1 MSIRNDSTALASSLV
16 FAQYSLC
23 HYAGDVNAV
32 LRDLRR
38 LRRSSNHPSAAF
50 DPAIDRLN
58 RLAREIR
65 EEISSIDEQLDPR
78 KAGGEL
84 VAA

>member
-1 MSIRNDSTALASSLV
+1 M
-16 FAQYSLC
+16 
-23 HYAGDVNAV
+23 
-32 LRDLRR
+32 
-38 LRRSSNHPSAAF
+38 
-50 DPAIDRLN
+50 PAIRTKTT

>member
-1 MSIRNDSTALASSLV
+1 MSIRNDSTSLASSLV

-23 HYAGDVNAV
+23 HYVGDVNAV

-38 LRRSSNHPSAAF
+38 LRRSSNHPSAAL
-50 DPAIDRLN
+50 DPCIDRLN

-65 EEISSIDEQLDPR
+65 EDIAGIDEQLDPR
-78 KAGGEL
+78 KAGGLL
-84 VAA
+84 VSA